1 MRFPHVTEVV
11 GPGAEKSVEVV
22 DRERKLT
29 GVHAGRKLQRR
40 LVAPV
45 MVTESSGERLPEI
58 AVGAVVRKA
67 PPRLAGH
74 TVSIERYRR
83 CTRTSNSDNPAS
95 TPSERVLCK
104 PVARTV
110 IDE

>member
-29 GVHAGRKLQRR
+29 GVHAGRKLQHR

-45 MVTESSGERLPEI
+45 MVTESSRERLPEI
-58 AVGAVVRKA
+58 AIGAVVRKA

-74 TVSIERYRR
+74 REHRAVAQVYENEQQRQPPPRR
-83 CTRTSNSDNPAS
+83 RAS
-95 TPSERVLCK
+95 GCC
-104 PVARTV
+104 ANQ
-110 IDE
+110 